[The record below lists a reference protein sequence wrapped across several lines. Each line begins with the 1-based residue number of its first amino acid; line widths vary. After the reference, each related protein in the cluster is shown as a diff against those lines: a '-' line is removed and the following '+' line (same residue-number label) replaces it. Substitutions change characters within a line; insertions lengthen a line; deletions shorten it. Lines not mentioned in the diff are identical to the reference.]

1 MKFSEKLMKLR
12 KSQGMSQED
21 LATKLNVTRQTIS
34 KWESD
39 QTVPD
44 MNKLVEISKLFS
56 TSLDELTNN
65 VEITSSGNSY
75 KESSTEKNN
84 KKIAIKVF
92 VTGLI
97 ICVVL
102 CGIGFIKQN
111 IANKTN
117 QERYNYAYT
126 QSQSNVDAAKK
137 RLEEIGEIGV
147 PLESQISNLEKEIHT
162 MENEKT
168 KIFNE
173 DRGFSD
179 RYYAKD
185 NEINEKEAELL
196 KLRAQLNDL
205 NIEADQIGNK
215 NYTVYYSP
223 VKPIT
228 YLIFYYI
235 GAGVFAL
242 MSLIALIYFLATR
255 KK

>member
-12 KSQGMSQED
+12 RSQGMSQED

-56 TSLDELTNN
+56 ISLDELTNN
-65 VEITSSGNSY
+65 VEIANSKNSY
-75 KESSTEKNN
+75 KESSTETNN
-84 KKIAIKVF
+84 KKIAVKVF
-92 VTGLI
+92 VAGLI
-97 ICVVL
+97 ICTIL
-102 CGIGFIKQN
+102 CGIGYIKQN
-111 IANKTN
+111 MANKTN
-117 QERYNYAYT
+117 QERYNEAYA

-147 PLESQISNLEKEIHT
+147 PLESQISNLEKEIHA
-162 MENEKT
+162 MENEQT